1 LESPAY
7 APWVRV
13 LLGGFPDLVASKM
26 VALVERGGRFV
37 TSELTLPSRVNYA
50 SKVLAIVDT

>member
-1 LESPAY
+1 
-7 APWVRV
+7 
-13 LLGGFPDLVASKM
+13 LGGFPDLVASKM